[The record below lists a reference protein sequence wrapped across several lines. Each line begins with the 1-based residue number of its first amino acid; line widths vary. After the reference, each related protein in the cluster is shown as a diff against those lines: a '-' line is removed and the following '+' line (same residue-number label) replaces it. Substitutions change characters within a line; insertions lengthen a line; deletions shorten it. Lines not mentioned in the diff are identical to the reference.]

1 MTPEELKAIEE
12 RAEKA
17 KFSVTNGEDF
27 RSFIVALSPILDDD
41 FPALCAALREA
52 WARAEKAEAT
62 LIGLDKDN
70 CLTTEIALAR
80 TSACEEAE
88 AKLAAIREAVA
99 GYDWTRRDAD
109 SYHSAQRMRDTLK
122 NILKLLE

>member
-17 KFSVTNGEDF
+17 KFSVINGEDF

-62 LIGLDKDN
+62 LYNAAAKSMKECPEVNTPKCLERLTCIDCMAADARAYFADKD
-70 CLTTEIALAR
+70 
-80 TSACEEAE
+80 
-88 AKLAAIREAVA
+88 K
-99 GYDWTRRDAD
+99 GGKDGD
-109 SYHSAQRMRDTLK
+109 
-122 NILKLLE
+122 